1 MGVVSEEEISEDLL
15 YGEIRPLPPS
25 QEQISLEVRSS
36 CIETFISFDRVKTP
50 LWLYRDS
57 ILSLAQENIYLGGR
71 TPLAT
76 GISRRKAPPCTD
88 RDNQPILKELAD
100 RSSTYVTVDND
111 RVNVKVQPPGKP
123 RAFSGLVF
131 NEIF

>member
-71 TPLAT
+71 
-76 GISRRKAPPCTD
+76 APHGNRNKPARGPALD
-88 RDNQPILKELAD
+88 RQ
-100 RSSTYVTVDND
+100 R
-111 RVNVKVQPPGKP
+111 
-123 RAFSGLVF
+123 
-131 NEIF
+131 